1 MIDIYKVKMA
11 PDYQKEI
18 VENVRNR
25 RKEMK
30 LSQEGLS
37 RKSGVSLG
45 SIKRFENS
53 GEISLF
59 SLIKIGMALEC
70 QNDFSQLFQRKK
82 YQSIQEVIDD
92 QI

>member
-70 QNDFSQLFQRKK
+70 QNDFSKLFQKKK

>member
-70 QNDFSQLFQRKK
+70 QNDFSQLFQKKK